1 MGKRKDITVKESLA
15 ELKSRQKG
23 LSDQQ
28 KKRIQM
34 LILLKG
40 DGSLTK
46 IYMGK
51 ALCVSSN
58 SVQTWRKCYEQHGI
72 DALLSDERGG
82 YKPGQITPSIHNKI
96 EKRLNSPTE
105 GFRSYKEAQQWINS
119 FGLEMEYQAVNKYLK
134 RKFNTKLKV
143 ARKSHIQKDPADE
156 AVFKKPIFKTGRN

>member
-1 MGKRKDITVKESLA
+1 MGKMKEILVKEGLA

-72 DALLSDERGG
+72 DTLLLDERGG
-82 YKPGQITPSIHNKI
+82 YKPGQITPSIHKKI
-96 EKRLNSPTE
+96 EKRLNSPQE
-105 GFRSYKEAQQWINS
+105 GFKSYKEAQDWINS
-119 FGLEMEYQAVNKYLK
+119 FGLQMEYQAVNKYLK

-143 ARKSHIQKDPADE
+143 ARKSHIHKDPADE
-156 AVFKKPIFKTGRN
+156 AVFKKPVFETGRH